1 MRSCFLSLS
10 LAAAGLAASAL
21 PAAAG
26 TLLVPQRFPTI
37 QKALNAARPH
47 DTVLVSPK
55 PNNGVYNEAL
65 TISTPYVVLQG
76 RSNPVLDGTGL
87 GVAAPSPQLPSFIA
101 YPNGIEIRASHV
113 TVSGLTVQ
121 NTGGLPYGNPAGV
134 NVGYVTPDGQNVVSF
149 SDIKISGVTFRN
161 DYNGVTIEGLS
172 LTDPA
177 NGGTYTLLK
186 GYQLLGNVFT
196 GNSNTG
202 ASVIGASILIA
213 GNRFTDN
220 SFTGLSIGDNSNFY
234 GAPPTQ
240 NVTVSGNQFTGSAS
254 GAMNANG
261 DGLTVTGNEVASNP
275 GPGLSVSAQTYN
287 PAVHDPNNPNPPAS
301 AVTLNYVHDN
311 QGIGLTVGGT
321 QTVSGNVLARNTGN
335 GLFLSFADYSTVTY
349 NLITDTAPQGY
360 GSGDG
365 TGIYADS
372 PLGFGSSGGFLTI
385 SANEV
390 GDNAGDGIFLAAI
403 VGSKVSDND
412 ASANDGIGIHL
423 SDATRGTTTPNTV
436 THNRAQHNTVFD
448 ARDDAAA
455 PDDVSY
461 GGNDYVGDG
470 AVLFNVWTKNLFGTT
485 DPVGLGK

>member
-1 MRSCFLSLS
+1 MRSYSVA

-26 TLLVPQRFPTI
+26 TLLVPQQFPTI

-65 TISTPYVVLQG
+65 TISTPHVVLQG
-76 RSNPVLDGTGL
+76 RNNPVLDGTGL

-172 LTDPA
+172 LTNFA
-177 NGGTYTLLK
+177 NGGTYTLVK

-213 GNRFTDN
+213 DNRFTNN
-220 SFTGLSIGDNSNFY
+220 SFTGLSIGDNTYFY

-275 GPGLSVSAQTYN
+275 GPGLSVSASIYN
-287 PAVHDPNNPNPPAS
+287 PAVHDPASPNPPAS

-311 QGIGLTVGGT
+311 QGVGLTVGGT
-321 QTVSGNVLARNTGN
+321 VTVSGNVLTKNTGN

-349 NLITDTAPQGY
+349 NLITDTILQGY

-365 TGIYADS
+365 TGIYADA
-372 PLGFGSSGGFLTI
+372 GFGSLSTSLAI

-390 GDNAGDGIFLAAI
+390 SDNAGDGIFLAAI

-436 THNRAQHNTVFD
+436 TQNLARHNAIFD
-448 ARDDAAA
+448 ARDDTSATG
-455 PDDVSY
+455 PVIDN
-461 GGNDYVGDG
+461 GNTYSGDG
-470 AVLFNVWTKNLFGTT
+470 VPTANVWTKNLFGTT
-485 DPVGLGK
+485 DPVGLSK